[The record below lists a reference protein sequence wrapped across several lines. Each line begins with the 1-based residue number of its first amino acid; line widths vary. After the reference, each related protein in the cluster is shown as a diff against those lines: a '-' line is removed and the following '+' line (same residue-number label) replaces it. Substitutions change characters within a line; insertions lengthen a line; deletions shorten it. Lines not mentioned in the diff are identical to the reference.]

1 MLLFPF
7 DSTYIQPID
16 IYEIKLD
23 LTVLFLFVHALFLFV
38 LSPLFFGMFGVLG
51 ITFGLAILV
60 GVLLRKLRSVQ

>member
-7 DSTYIQPID
+7 DSTYIQSID
-16 IYEIKLD
+16 IYEIELD